1 MPLLSHVLISVRTRA
16 LVYYLS
22 VHVLLILLQE
32 RGVIQLR
39 VTVLKWVML
48 ADDKA
53 WFGIIFQVRI
63 VLLKKLYL

>member
-1 MPLLSHVLISVRTRA
+1 M
-16 LVYYLS
+16 
-22 VHVLLILLQE
+22 LLILLQE

-39 VTVLKWVML
+39 VTAMNLVTF

-53 WFGIIFQVRI
+53 CFGKMFQVRI